1 MLVLCQKH
9 KWGERQNVRNQLHSG
24 YRNDA
29 HNLACARLSPVSGK
43 FPFEGDSV
51 STMAVTD
58 PMKKIWLQQNKTSW
72 NNNATLRDQL
82 PFMSPEAKDLL
93 DRIFELD
100 EQKRIDVRSIKM
112 HPWFQVGFWGP

>member
-1 MLVLCQKH
+1 MC
-9 KWGERQNVRNQLHSG
+9 
-24 YRNDA
+24 
-29 HNLACARLSPVSGK
+29 LAPPVAPLTAGK

-100 EQKRIDVRSIKM
+100 EKKRIDVRSIKM
-112 HPWFQVGFWGP
+112 HPWFQVRLWCCHVRIGALALCGFGGRLVLLNCFWRCC